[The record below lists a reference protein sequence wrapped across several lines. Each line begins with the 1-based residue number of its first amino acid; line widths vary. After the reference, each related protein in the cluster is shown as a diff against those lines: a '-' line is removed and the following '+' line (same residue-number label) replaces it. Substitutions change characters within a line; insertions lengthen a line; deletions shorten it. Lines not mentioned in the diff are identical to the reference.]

1 METYWAKPRVP
12 HSHKAPTDILV
23 KPKHLN
29 GSQGPNGAMKDV
41 EIAKSLTEM
50 SGRKVTLQAVRKMR
64 QKLGVKKKCGRGV
77 CGLIDL
83 SSGKESF

>member
-1 METYWAKPRVP
+1 MNIKWTENEKKYIKENA
-12 HSHKAPTDILV
+12 HC
-23 KPKHLN
+23 
-29 GSQGPNGAMKDV
+29 MKDV